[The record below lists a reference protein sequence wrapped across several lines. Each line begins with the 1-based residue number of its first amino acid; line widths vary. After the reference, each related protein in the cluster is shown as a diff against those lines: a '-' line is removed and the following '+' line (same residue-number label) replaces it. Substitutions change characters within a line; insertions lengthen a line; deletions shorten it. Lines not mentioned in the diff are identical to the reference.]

1 MAFPSVGFIHA
12 ARRREGRK
20 KEGREEEEQTR
31 RDIREKRHFL
41 PITLNLGGGGGGGG
55 ISGGS
60 RTDRR
65 TDSAALHE
73 RARQE
78 AVHLLLS
85 IAGRSAH
92 RVTAKHRQD
101 RSNLRLP

>member
-41 PITLNLGGGGGGGG
+41 PITLNLGGGGGAEADGG
-55 ISGGS
+55 IGGGS
-60 RTDRR
+60 RRTDGR
-65 TDSAALHE
+65 TDSAAL
-73 RARQE
+73 RDLGARQE

-85 IAGRSAH
+85 IGGRHAQIDAD
-92 RVTAKHRQD
+92 VD
-101 RSNLRLP
+101 

>member
-12 ARRREGRK
+12 ATKEERREGENK
-20 KEGREEEEQTR
+20 REEI
-31 RDIREKRHFL
+31 DIREKRHFL

-85 IAGRSAH
+85 IAGRNAQIDAD
-92 RVTAKHRQD
+92 VD
-101 RSNLRLP
+101 